1 MPHSKLI
8 NDLLDGELDSAGE
21 AALFGKLA
29 NDSDLR
35 ADFMQQLAI
44 KTALQQDRATLVPPI
59 SLTGAVFTGLGFAAP
74 FAGAAGA
81 SALSQSGGI
90 MSTWLAKIGVPIM
103 AALAAAGITY
113 TAMRGDGSTD
123 AVPTDVGSFSQ
134 GSAPSGVAAPEVRSE
149 VGDGAATPSLESPR
163 VVERIVERIVERPSA
178 VNEQLMREN
187 EDLRRQLVEASTAQS
202 EVVASSNVESEA
214 LAPVI
219 PIQLTSMIE
228 IKRTADD
235 RIIRPLEM
243 RPESPLFQTPAFSL
257 SMRGLNG
264 QASTLSVPAQTG
276 WYQNFGIGM
285 MYRINPSSAIGLEV
299 GAESYPMSF
308 EGTRNQQVV
317 RFELQP
323 LATWAGL
330 TYRHVFPQIGTSG
343 FSPFVQGLIGGT
355 EFGPLG
361 RGSAG
366 LLYSPA
372 GPLSFLLGVE
382 GAALAFNHQNRW
394 FTSTK
399 YGFTYGVLV
408 RL

>member
-1 MPHSKLI
+1 MSHSKLI

-74 FAGAAGA
+74 FAGATAAG
-81 SALSQSGGI
+81 SLSQSGGF
-90 MSTWLAKIGVPIM
+90 MSTMLAKIGVPIM

-113 TAMRGDGSTD
+113 TAMRGDGVSEPALGVGSSSLSAGSSGAT
-123 AVPTDVGSFSQ
+123 APQVAGVVGAQTVPTPAQS
-134 GSAPSGVAAPEVRSE
+134 
-149 VGDGAATPSLESPR
+149 TR
-163 VVERIVERIVERPSA
+163 VVERVVERIVERPSA
-178 VNEQLMREN
+178 VNEQLLREN
-187 EDLRRQLVEASTAQS
+187 ENLRRQLAEVSTQA
-202 EVVASSNVESEA
+202 EVDASSSA
-214 LAPVI
+214 LAEAPAPIIPV
-219 PIQLTSMIE
+219 QLTSTIE
-228 IKRTADD
+228 IKRTGEERA
-235 RIIRPLEM
+235 IRPMEM

-264 QASTLSVPAQTG
+264 QATALSVPAQTG

-299 GAESYPMSF
+299 GAESFPMSF

-330 TYRHVFPQIGTSG
+330 SYRHVFPQIGTSG
-343 FSPFVQGLIGGT
+343 FSPFVQGLVGGT

-372 GPLSFLLGVE
+372 GPLSFMLGVE

-394 FTSTK
+394 FASTK

>member
-1 MPHSKLI
+1 MPHSQLI

-21 AALFGKLA
+21 AALFGMLA

-113 TAMRGDGSTD
+113 TAMQSNGATESVPPD
-123 AVPTDVGSFSQ
+123 AGTFSQ
-134 GSAPSGVAAPEVRSE
+134 GTGSSAATDVRDRSAVE
-149 VGDGAATPSLESPR
+149 AETATPSTGSPR

-178 VNEQLMREN
+178 VNEQLLQEN
-187 EDLRRQLVEASTAQS
+187 QALRRQLATASAQA
-202 EVVASSNVESEA
+202 EVVASDDVPSQVP
-214 LAPVI
+214 APVI
-219 PIQLTSMIE
+219 PVQLTSTIE
-228 IKRTADD
+228 VKRSEDD
-235 RIIRPLEM
+235 RVIRPMEM

-264 QASTLSVPAQTG
+264 QSAALSVPAQTG

-299 GAESYPMSF
+299 GAESFPMSF

-330 TYRHVFPQIGTSG
+330 TYRHVFPQIGKSG
-343 FSPFVQGLIGGT
+343 FTPFLQGLVGGT

-372 GPLSFLLGVE
+372 GPLSFMLGVE
-382 GAALAFNHQNRW
+382 GAALAFNHQSRW

-399 YGFTYGVLV
+399 YCFTYGVLV

>member
-1 MPHSKLI
+1 MPYSKLI

-21 AALFGKLA
+21 ATLFGRLA
-29 NDSDLR
+29 NDSELR
-35 ADFMQQLAI
+35 SEFMQQLAI

-74 FAGAAGA
+74 IAGAAAAG
-81 SALSQSGGI
+81 SISNSGGI

-113 TAMRGDGSTD
+113 TALRMDGADDPVTTGAGTYAQGTGASVATD
-123 AVPTDVGSFSQ
+123 AQDGGTVG
-134 GSAPSGVAAPEVRSE
+134 ATM
-149 VGDGAATPSLESPR
+149 ATPSTESAR
-163 VVERIVERIVERPSA
+163 VVERVVERIVERPSA
-178 VNEQLMREN
+178 VNERLLREN
-187 EDLRRQLVEASTAQS
+187 EDLRRQLA
-202 EVVASSNVESEA
+202 EVSAETKDAVSNDAAAESP
-214 LAPVI
+214 APVI
-219 PIQLTSMIE
+219 PVHLTSTIE
-228 IKRTADD
+228 IKRTGED
-235 RIIRPLEM
+235 RVILPMEM
-243 RPESPLFQTPAFSL
+243 RPESPLFHTPAFSL

-264 QASTLSVPAQTG
+264 QSAPLSVPAQTG

-299 GAESYPMSF
+299 GAESFPMSF

-323 LATWAGL
+323 LATWAGV

-343 FSPFVQGLIGGT
+343 FSPFVQGLVGGT

-372 GPLSFLLGVE
+372 GPLSFMLGIE